1 MHWTEAWL
9 RSLWSGSDVV
19 AAVVDDDTIQ
29 HDLVAEKA
37 VMIGTTAV
45 ITTAIVIAFLKLMGT
60 ALQAYGEKIS
70 NITGG

>member
-1 MHWTEAWL
+1 MHWTEAWF
-9 RSLWSGSDVV
+9 RSLLGEFGLAES
-19 AAVVDDDTIQ
+19 VVDDDTIQ

-60 ALQAYGEKIS
+60 AFQAYGEKIS